1 MRGMRGHSGA
11 MVTLEGLHMHALCG
25 LCLQDALSQA
35 GAARFCGCSVE
46 TSIFLPGGFHQT
58 LRRCFADYGLGLMNI
73 ITILFQHNKENLVII
88 NSQKPVY
95 LFT

>member
-1 MRGMRGHSGA
+1 
-11 MVTLEGLHMHALCG
+11 MHALCG
-25 LCLQDALSQA
+25 LCLQDPRSLV
-35 GAARFCGCSVE
+35 GAAGFYSVK
-46 TSIFLPGGFHQT
+46 TFIFLPGGFHQT
-58 LRRCFADYGLGLMNI
+58 LRHCFADYGLGLMNI

>member
-1 MRGMRGHSGA
+1 MLSVVFASRTRR
-11 MVTLEGLHMHALCG
+11 VKWELHASMPAL
-25 LCLQDALSQA
+25 
-35 GAARFCGCSVE
+35 FE
-46 TSIFLPGGFHQT
+46 TFIFLPHGFQQT
-58 LRRCFADYGLGLMNI
+58 LRHCFADYGLGLMNI

>member
-1 MRGMRGHSGA
+1 MRSVVFASRTRPVKWELHASVA
-11 MVTLEGLHMHALCG
+11 ALFVTFIS
-25 LCLQDALSQA
+25 LSH
-35 GAARFCGCSVE
+35 
-46 TSIFLPGGFHQT
+46 GFHQT
-58 LRRCFADYGLGLMNI
+58 LKHCFADYGLGLMNI